1 LKKLIQQFRVTM
13 LNECQNLRVMLV
25 DDDPCRSN
33 VVEQTLLADGH
44 RVIAK
49 FGTASDLSA
58 AVFSCKPQIVFIGVD
73 APAPNTLESLD
84 QLKRD
89 NPRPVVLFAERSDAD
104 TIRRAVQAG
113 VSAYVVDGLQPNRIN
128 AVIEVAL
135 ARFEMH
141 QSLQKDLEQARS
153 RLADQRDIQRAK
165 GIIMKRRQLDE
176 NEAFVVLRKMAMDRK
191 QRLGDFARVV
201 LSAADAL

>member
-1 LKKLIQQFRVTM
+1 M

-25 DDDPCRSN
+25 DDDPSRSN

-44 RVIAK
+44 RVIGK

-58 AVFSCKPQIVFIGVD
+58 AVVSCKPQIVFIGVD

-84 QLKRD
+84 QLKRE

-128 AVIEVAL
+128 ALIEVAL

-141 QSLQKDLEQARS
+141 QSLKKDLEQARS